1 MNRVSTVVLAILGIA
16 VASGIGYWAGAR
28 NTLEPPKANA
38 STPAASRGGARAA
51 PDGQAVMVEAVK
63 VMTAS
68 LPQTLTAV
76 GSLRSDESVVVRPEV
91 AGRVSAIL
99 FKEGQRVPKD
109 APLVR
114 LDTAI
119 NEADVRQA
127 RANYTLAKSKYDR
140 AIDLQKQNFIS
151 AQARDEAENNFKVAE
166 ASLALA
172 EAKFAKTEIHAPF
185 TGVIGLRSVSV
196 GDYVKEGADIVNLE
210 AIDPLKVDFRIPE
223 IYFAR
228 IHVGQP
234 LEIALDAIPGRTFT
248 GQVYAVNPLVDA
260 AGRSVVV
267 RAVVRNPDT
276 TLRPGMFARVRL
288 ITRDERDAMIVPEQ
302 ALVPQGQEQYIFR
315 VVDGRAQRVKVE
327 VGQRRDAKAEIV
339 QGLEPQDV
347 IVTAGQLKLR
357 DGTEVKV
364 SRVDTG
370 NAQPAKADDAASPR
384 AKS

>member
-16 VASGIGYWAGAR
+16 IASGIGYWAGAR
-28 NTLEPPKANA
+28 HTLEPSKANT
-38 STPAASRGGARAA
+38 STPAASRGGGRGVA
-51 PDGQAVMVEAVK
+51 DGQAVMVEAVK

-119 NEADVRQA
+119 NDADVRQA
-127 RANYTLAKSKYDR
+127 RANFTLAKSKYDR

-228 IHVGQP
+228 IRVGQP
-234 LEIALDAIPGRTFT
+234 LEVALDAIPGRTFT

-347 IVTAGQLKLR
+347 VVTAGQLKLR